1 MNETNNGFQLLK
13 DDLKVKEPAPHKQL
27 MSDNYTC
34 HVFDK
39 AGQLYVCT
47 AEGEI
52 IVCDTDGCMQYYLTD
67 APFGNYLECIYPASR
82 GLVVAGANGFI
93 WSYEKKTSF
102 DYGIPYSLLQS
113 KIGIDEKSI
122 IHQSATDSITSICL
136 SEPEDALF
144 TINRNNQLQTTKFSY
159 DREKGGLEAPKMKY
173 LHSMFHATNI
183 TGMDICLRK

>member
-1 MNETNNGFQLLK
+1 LL
-13 DDLKVKEPAPHKQL
+13 
-27 MSDNYTC
+27 SDNFTC

-39 AGQLYVCT
+39 AGQLHVCT

-52 IVCDTDGCMQYYLTD
+52 LVCDTDGFLQYYISD
-67 APFGNYLECIYPASR
+67 APIGYRLECIYPATR
-82 GLVVAGANGFI
+82 GLVVAGANGHI

-102 DYGIPYSLLQS
+102 DASTPYSLLQS
-113 KIGIDEKSI
+113 KIGLDDKAVLAQTS
-122 IHQSATDSITSICL
+122 QDCITSVCL
-136 SEPEDALF
+136 SEPEDAIF

-173 LHSMFHATNI
+173 LHTMFHSQTI